1 MRTLPDCYQPPE
13 FENPEILYSDD
24 HLIVANKPSGLL
36 SVPGRGEN
44 KKDCLIAR
52 IQLSSPEALVVH
64 RLDMQTSGLMVLAR
78 NKDIQTSLSRLF
90 EQRNINKEYVAIVD
104 GEIQQ
109 SQGKIDLPL
118 ITDWPNRPRQKVDF
132 ESGKSSIT
140 QYEVIAYDSNN
151 NSTRVKLKPVTGRSH
166 QLRVH
171 LLSIGH
177 VIYGDALYAD
187 EYIAGKSERLLLHAN
202 RITFNHPITQSVLDI
217 ESKVPF

>member
-1 MRTLPDCYQPPE
+1 MRTLPTCYQPPE
-13 FENPEILYSDD
+13 FKTPEILYIDD
-24 HLIVANKPSGLL
+24 HLIVANKPPGLL

-52 IQLSSPEALVVH
+52 IQLSYPEALVVH
-64 RLDMQTSGLMVLAR
+64 RLDMQTSGIMVLAR

-90 EQRNINKEYVAIVD
+90 EQRNIDKEYVAIVD
-104 GEIQQ
+104 GEILQ
-109 SQGKIDLPL
+109 SQGTIDLPL

-140 QYEVIAYDSNN
+140 QYEGIAYDSNN

-187 EYIAGKSERLLLHAN
+187 ENIAGKSERLLLHAS

-217 ESKVPF
+217 ESKVLF